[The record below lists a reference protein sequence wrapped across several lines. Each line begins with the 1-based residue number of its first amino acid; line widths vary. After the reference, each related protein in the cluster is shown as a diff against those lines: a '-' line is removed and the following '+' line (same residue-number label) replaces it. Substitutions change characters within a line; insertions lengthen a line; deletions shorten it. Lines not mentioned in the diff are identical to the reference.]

1 MARDFSYKVYDTNGA
16 TPAKNVINHMNARAE
31 AQNNLTKGGGGG
43 VVVPQFRSAGPPVT
57 PNDSNANISR
67 IASAQMKMDNT
78 NQLQGN
84 TGKPIGGKK
93 SKKKRNKRNKK
104 RKKSCKNYLTRL
116 LYGQSRN

>member
-16 TPAKNVINHMNARAE
+16 TPAQNVINHMNARAE
-31 AQNNLTKGGGGG
+31 AQNNLTKGGG

-93 SKKKRNKRNKK
+93 SRKGKNKK
-104 RKKSCKNYLTRL
+104 RRKTYKKKLTRL

>member
-1 MARDFSYKVYDTNGA
+1 MPRDFSYKVYDTNGA
-16 TPAKNVINHMNARAE
+16 TPAQNVINHMNSRAE
-31 AQNNLTKGGGGG
+31 AQNNLTKGGG
-43 VVVPQFRSAGPPVT
+43 VVVPQFRSSGPPVT
-57 PNDSNANISR
+57 PNDSNANITR
-67 IASAQMKMDNT
+67 IAGAQMKMDNT

-93 SKKKRNKRNKK
+93 SKKNKNKNKNKK